1 MNHMR
6 GNILAFA
13 AWLHHTPI
21 SVAFQNQVVWLWP
34 ACQVLHFIGLG
45 LLFGAVGMFDLR
57 LMGLMK
63 RVPIRAVQEFLPWGI
78 LGFGINLTTG
88 IFFVISQPAQYLGN
102 PIWWV
107 KVAFLVIA
115 GLNALVYKTVFDGR
129 VADLALEQDT
139 PTSFKVI
146 GALSLV
152 SWLGVLWAGRM
163 LAFLGGGV
171 GYSG

>member
-1 MNHMR
+1 VVR
-6 GNILAFA
+6 RDILTFA
-13 AWLHHTPI
+13 AWLHHTSI

-34 ACQVLHFIGLG
+34 ACQALHFMGLA
-45 LLFGAVGMFDLR
+45 LLLGAVGMFDLR

-63 RVPIRAVQEFLPWGI
+63 RVPISAVHEFLPWGV
-78 LGFGINLTTG
+78 LGFGVNFTTG
-88 IFFVISQPAQYLGN
+88 IFFLISQPAQYLGN

-107 KVAFLVIA
+107 KVTFLFLA
-115 GLNALVYKTVFDGR
+115 GLNALVYQAVFDRR
-129 VADLALEQDT
+129 VAGLAPGQDT
-139 PTSFKVI
+139 PASFKIV

-163 LAFLGGGV
+163 LAFLGGGA

>member
-1 MNHMR
+1 MR
-6 GNILAFA
+6 SDVLTFA
-13 AWLHHTPI
+13 AWLHHTSI

-34 ACQVLHFIGLG
+34 ACQVLHFIGLA

-63 RVPIRAVQEFLPWGI
+63 RVPIAAVREFLPWGL

-88 IFFVISQPAQYLGN
+88 IFFLISQPAQYFGN
-102 PIWWV
+102 PTWWV
-107 KVAFLVIA
+107 TFLGLA
-115 GLNALVYKTVFDGR
+115 GLNALVYQTVFDRRAAG
-129 VADLALEQDT
+129 LAPGQDT
-139 PTSFKVI
+139 PISFKII

-152 SWLGVLWAGRM
+152 SWTGVLWAGRM
-163 LAFLGGGV
+163 LAFIGGGA

>member
-1 MNHMR
+1 MSR
-6 GNILAFA
+6 DIFTFA
-13 AWLHHTPI
+13 AWLHHTSI
-21 SVAFQNQVVWLWP
+21 SVAFQSQVVWLWP
-34 ACQVLHFIGLG
+34 ACQVLHFMGLA

-63 RVPIRAVQEFLPWGI
+63 RVPIAAVHEFLPWGI

-88 IFFVISQPAQYLGN
+88 LFFIISQPAQYFGN

-107 KVAFLVIA
+107 KVTFLCLA
-115 GLNALVYKTVFDGR
+115 GLNALVYQIGFDRRAMG
-129 VADLALEQDT
+129 LAPGQDT
-139 PTSFKVI
+139 PASFKII
-146 GALSLV
+146 GALSLA